1 MAKTIDEL
9 VVRIKADTKQ
19 LQKALEKTKKQTNSN
34 KKGFASL
41 GLAIKK
47 LKGPAK
53 ILAIALGAIG
63 AAIMP
68 IARVGAEFEN
78 LKLSLNTVF
87 GSINAGQGAFDRI
100 KSFAK
105 QSPFQIQEVTK
116 AFIQLRAAGIEPN
129 EKMLKTFAD
138 AASVAIDS
146 LGAFQALVR
155 ITQRSK
161 GGGLGLIE
169 LEQLSD
175 RGIPVYEILAEKMG
189 VTRIAISDLGKT
201 AEGAAK
207 IMAVLN
213 EGLDERFGG
222 AVDAKMQTLNQR
234 VSNMKDSFS
243 GLAETIFEDLGVGT
257 ALKFFTDLTADAG
270 TAIDNFLKRTTQG
283 VSQAYLDAE
292 NNPDRMKVLEQENIA
307 DQGFMDESNKAVNVA
322 GVDVSETK
330 AQKNI
335 RKVIQARIDFRKEM
349 MAKLIQT
356 MEESEALLKKQ
367 EAGARLKKESGDQ
380 LKEDRRLAEERVSFL
395 EDLASVAESTVS
407 PITTLEE
414 KIAGLQTV
422 FDSKNA
428 EDIASA
434 FAGLLPDDVLL
445 TLNAKLQALRDK
457 VADTDQAATDTAL
470 KEKYGDIQSA
480 IQGTVS
486 KAQELQGQIAQ
497 LDSVIGDENKLA
509 EIFPEMTMQQ
519 VKDGLALLRE
529 ELVQI
534 GVDAQNAN
542 IEKTFGN
549 VKSAVESV
557 ISPTIEMKANLDRM
571 RAAFDSSIP
580 WVRAAVFGTMTDE
593 EAQAS
598 IDAYIEKMKE
608 IGAPAKEVA
617 ETLGGTLAQAISSLS
632 HAFTNN
638 FVTALMEGKNALG
651 AFKDFAKS
659 MVSQIISIFLQ
670 MAIVNKIINS
680 IFGGQQGF
688 QKLPEWSFG
697 GGDVATDASGGHYN
711 KGTPTLV
718 GERGPE
724 LIIPNTSGSVMNGM
738 NTKNAMGGGSTIV
751 VNQSLN
757 FSTGVVGTV
766 RAEIQKMLPTIAEVS
781 KASVLDASRRGGN
794 FRKGLL
800 GA

>member
-53 ILAIALGAIG
+53 ILAIALAAIG

-161 GGGLGLIE
+161 GGGLGLEE

-189 VTRIAISDLGKT
+189 VTRLAISDLGKT
-201 AEGAAK
+201 AEGAAE
-207 IMAVLN
+207 IMAKLN

-283 VSQAYLDAE
+283 ISQAYLDAE
-292 NNPDRMKVLEQENIA
+292 NNPDRMKVLEQENIT
-307 DQGFMDESNKAVNVA
+307 DQGLMDESNKAVNFA

-407 PITTLEE
+407 PITILEE

-434 FAGLLPDDVLL
+434 FAGLLPDDVLE

-534 GVDAQNAN
+534 GVDAQNASMEEN
-542 IEKTFGN
+542 FGDL
-549 VKSAVESV
+549 KSAVEGTV
-557 ISPTIEMKANLDRM
+557 TPFETLKATIANLQTAINDKDGVLLKFLFGARTPEEIEAVM
-571 RAAFDSSIP
+571 VMLRDNLKDIKDAAEDTS
-580 WVRAAVFGTMTDE
+580 
-593 EAQAS
+593 
-598 IDAYIEKMKE
+598 K
-608 IGAPAKEVA
+608 
-617 ETLGGTLAQAISSLS
+617 TLGTQLQQAVTNAAN
-632 HAFTNN
+632 AFTTN
-638 FVTALMEGKNALG
+638 FVNALMDGKNALG

-659 MVSQIISIFLQ
+659 MVSQIIAIFLQ
-670 MAIVNKIINS
+670 MAIVNEILNS
-680 IFGGQQGF
+680 VFNLQGTNRF
-688 QKLPEWSFG
+688 STISNPNPTA
-697 GGDVATDASGGHYN
+697 DNASGGHYS
-711 KGTPTLV
+711 KGKPMLV

-724 LIIPNTSGSVMNGM
+724 LIIPNTGGRVMNGM

-766 RAEIQKMLPTIAEVS
+766 RAEINKMMPTIAEVS
-781 KASVLDASRRGGN
+781 KSAVLDASRRGGN
-794 FRKGLL
+794 YRKGLL

>member
-53 ILAIALGAIG
+53 ILAIALAAIG

-161 GGGLGLIE
+161 GGGLGLEE

-189 VTRIAISDLGKT
+189 VTRLAISDLGKT
-201 AEGAAK
+201 AEGAAE
-207 IMAVLN
+207 IMAKLN

-283 VSQAYLDAE
+283 ISQAYLDAE
-292 NNPDRMKVLEQENIA
+292 NNPDRMKVLEQENIT
-307 DQGFMDESNKAVNVA
+307 DQGLMDESNKAVNFA

-407 PITTLEE
+407 PITILEE

-434 FAGLLPDDVLL
+434 FAGLLPDDVLE

-534 GVDAQNAN
+534 GVDAQNASMEEN
-542 IEKTFGN
+542 FGDL
-549 VKSAVESV
+549 KSAVEGTV
-557 ISPTIEMKANLDRM
+557 TPFETLKATIANLQTAINDKDGVLLKFLFGARTPEEIEAVM
-571 RAAFDSSIP
+571 VMLRDNLKDIKDAAEDTS
-580 WVRAAVFGTMTDE
+580 
-593 EAQAS
+593 
-598 IDAYIEKMKE
+598 K
-608 IGAPAKEVA
+608 
-617 ETLGGTLAQAISSLS
+617 TLGTQLQQAVTNAAN
-632 HAFTNN
+632 AFTTN
-638 FVTALMEGKNALG
+638 FVNALMDGKNALG

-659 MVSQIISIFLQ
+659 MVSQIIAIFLQ
-670 MAIVNKIINS
+670 MAIVNEILNS
-680 IFGGQQGF
+680 VFNLQGTNRF
-688 QKLPEWSFG
+688 STISNPNPTA
-697 GGDVATDASGGHYN
+697 DNASGGHYS
-711 KGTPTLV
+711 KGKPMLV

-724 LIIPNTSGSVMNGM
+724 LIIPNTGGRVMNGM

-766 RAEIQKMLPTIAEVS
+766 RAEINKMMPTIAEVS
-781 KASVLDASRRGGN
+781 KSAVLDASRRGGN

>member
-19 LQKALEKTKKQTNSN
+19 LQKALKKTREQTNKG
-34 KKGFASL
+34 KKSFAGL

-53 ILAIALGAIG
+53 VLAVALAAIG
-63 AAIMP
+63 AVIVP

-161 GGGLGLIE
+161 GGGLGLEE

-189 VTRIAISDLGKT
+189 VTRLAISDLGKT

-207 IMAVLN
+207 IMAMLN

-234 VSNMKDSFS
+234 ISNMKDSFS

-257 ALKFFTDLTADAG
+257 ALKFFTDLTSDAG

-283 VSQAYLDAE
+283 VSQAFLDAE
-292 NNPDRMKVLEQENIA
+292 NNPDRINILKDENLA
-307 DQGFMDESNKAVNVA
+307 DEGLMNESRNAVNTF
-322 GVDVSETK
+322 GVHVGSSKGQE
-330 AQKNI
+330 AI
-335 RKVIQARIDFRKEM
+335 RRTIQGRIDFRKEM
-349 MAKLIQT
+349 MKKLIQT

-367 EAGARLKKESGDQ
+367 EAGARLKTESGNK
-380 LKEDRRLAEERVSFL
+380 LKEERKLAEDRVSFL
-395 EDLASVAESTVS
+395 EDLASVAQSTVS
-407 PITTLEE
+407 PITALEE

-434 FAGLLPDDVLL
+434 FAGLLPDDVLK
-445 TLNAKLQALRDK
+445 TLNAKLQALKDQI
-457 VADTDQAATDTAL
+457 VDTATAATDTANRATDAAF
-470 KEKYGDIQSA
+470 KDKYGELQSA
-480 IQGTVS
+480 IEGTVTPAT
-486 KAQELQGQIAQ
+486 KLEGIIAR
-497 LDSVIGDENKLA
+497 I
-509 EIFPEMTMQQ
+509 
-519 VKDGLALLRE
+519 ALLSETNPDVLKKILGGMDYNEVLKALNADLEALGTKTE
-529 ELVQI
+529 EV
-534 GVDAQNAN
+534 
-542 IEKTFGN
+542 
-549 VKSAVESV
+549 S
-557 ISPTIEMKANLDRM
+557 
-571 RAAFDSSIP
+571 
-580 WVRAAVFGTMTDE
+580 
-593 EAQAS
+593 
-598 IDAYIEKMKE
+598 
-608 IGAPAKEVA
+608 
-617 ETLGGTLAQAISSLS
+617 ETLGTQLAQAVTNSAN
-632 HAFTNN
+632 AFSNN
-638 FVTALMEGKNALG
+638 FVTALMEGKSALS
-651 AFKDFAKS
+651 AFKDFAKN

-670 MAIVNKIINS
+670 MAIINKILNS

-688 QKLPEWSFG
+688 QELPTFNFG
-697 GGDVATDASGGHYN
+697 GGAGASDASGGHYN

-724 LIIPNTSGSVMNGM
+724 LIIPNTSGSVMNNM